1 MTIGETK
8 RFGPALLRALLAVSL
23 AGMLGACSVVD
34 YVKSIG
40 DDEEDAAL
48 APAELVDFTPEL
60 EMRKVWS
67 TGVGNG
73 QGKLYNRLQPA
84 LYGDALY
91 VAAVNGTVAAID
103 AETGKRRWKADVD
116 TDISGGVGAGGD
128 LVLVGNTRGR
138 VIALE
143 SATGRELWR
152 ASMSGEVL
160 APPAADWDVV
170 VVQTL
175 DGKVTGLDAA
185 TGARRWTHDSSN
197 PLLTLR
203 GTAAPVLSEGVAYA
217 ALASGRIVAIKADTG
232 TVLWEGRIATPQGQS
247 EIERTVDIEG
257 RPLLIG
263 SNVFAVSYQ
272 GKLGGLGIANGRPVW
287 ARDASSY
294 VGIAEGFGNI
304 YVAEAS
310 GTVAAYEVAG
320 GALRWQNDQLARRQ
334 PGTPAVIG
342 SHVAVADFEGYVH
355 LLSQVDGHIAGR
367 VRADGDGVRADMIA
381 RNDMLYVYGNDG
393 GLRAYR
399 VESRWGTPRC
409 CPSSRW

>member
-8 RFGPALLRALLAVSL
+8 RFGPALLRALLALSL

-84 LYGDALY
+84 LYGDAIF
-91 VAAVNGTVAAID
+91 VAAANGTVAAID
-103 AETGKRRWKADVD
+103 AQTGKRRWKADVD

-138 VIALE
+138 VIAME

-263 SNVFAVSYQ
+263 ANVFAVSYQ

-355 LLSQVDGHIAGR
+355 LLSQVDGHVAGR

-381 RNDMLYVYGNDG
+381 RDDMLYVYGNDG

-399 VESRWGTPRC
+399 VESR
-409 CPSSRW
+409 

>member
-1 MTIGETK
+1 MCIRDRVE
-8 RFGPALLRALLAVSL
+8 FSPE
-23 AGMLGACSVVD
+23 VD
-34 YVKSIG
+34 I
-40 DDEEDAAL
+40 
-48 APAELVDFTPEL
+48 
-60 EMRKVWS
+60 RKVWS

-84 LYGDALY
+84 LYGDAIY
-91 VAAVNGTVAAID
+91 AAAQNGTVVALDAAS
-103 AETGKRRWKADVD
+103 GKRRWKVDVD
-116 TDISGGVGAGGD
+116 TELSGGVGVGGD

-138 VIALE
+138 VIAME

-152 ASMSGEVL
+152 ASVSSEVL

-203 GTAAPVLSEGVAYA
+203 GTAAPLLSEGAAYA

-232 TVLWEGRIATPQGQS
+232 TVLWDGRIANPQGQS
-247 EIERTVDIEG
+247 DIERTIDIEG
-257 RPLLIG
+257 RPLLVG
-263 SNVFAVSYQ
+263 ANVFAVTYQ
-272 GKLGGLGIANGRPVW
+272 GKLGGLNIANGRPVW

-304 YVAEAS
+304 YVAETS
-310 GTVAAYEVAG
+310 GTVSAYEVAG

-334 PGTPAVIG
+334 PGTPAAIG
-342 SHVAVADFEGYVH
+342 SHVAVADFDGYVH
-355 LLSQVDGHIAGR
+355 LLSQADGHFVGR
-367 VRADGDGVRADMIA
+367 VRADGDGVRADMVTG
-381 RNDMLYVYGNDG
+381 NDMLYVYGNDG

-399 VESRWGTPRC
+399 VESR
-409 CPSSRW
+409 

>member
-1 MTIGETK
+1 MMIGETK
-8 RFGPALLRALLAVSL
+8 RFGPALLRALLAASL
-23 AGMLGACSVVD
+23 AGMLGACGMVD

-48 APAELVDFTPEL
+48 APAELVDFDPEVDI
-60 EMRKVWS
+60 RKVWS

-84 LYGDALY
+84 LYGDAIY
-91 VAAVNGTVAAID
+91 VAAQNGTVAALD
-103 AETGKRRWKADVD
+103 AASGKRRWKADVD
-116 TDISGGVGAGGD
+116 TELSGGVGVGGD

-138 VIALE
+138 VIAME

-152 ASMSGEVL
+152 ASVSSEVL

-203 GTAAPVLSEGVAYA
+203 GTAAPLLSEGVAYA

-247 EIERTVDIEG
+247 DIERTVDIEG
-257 RPLLIG
+257 RPLLVG
-263 SNVFAVSYQ
+263 ANVFAVSYQ
-272 GKLGGLGIANGRPVW
+272 GKLGGLSIANGRPLW

-304 YVAEAS
+304 YVAETS
-310 GTVAAYEVAG
+310 GTVSAYEVAG

-334 PGTPAVIG
+334 PGAPAAIG

-355 LLSQVDGHIAGR
+355 LLSQADGHFVGR
-367 VRADGDGVRADMIA
+367 VRADGDGVRADMVTG
-381 RNDMLYVYGNDG
+381 NDMLYVYGNDG

-399 VESRWGTPRC
+399 VESR
-409 CPSSRW
+409 

>member
-1 MTIGETK
+1 MMIGETK
-8 RFGPALLRALLAVSL
+8 RFGPALLRALLAASL

-40 DDEEDAAL
+40 DDDEDAAL
-48 APAELVDFTPEL
+48 APAELVEFTPEVEL
-60 EMRKVWS
+60 RKVWS

-84 LYGDALY
+84 LYGDAIY
-91 VAAVNGTVAAID
+91 VAAENGKVAAID
-103 AETGKRRWKADVD
+103 AASGERRWKTDVD
-116 TDISGGVGAGGD
+116 TDLSGGVGAGGD

-138 VIALE
+138 VIAME

-152 ASMSGEVL
+152 ASVSSEVL

-257 RPLLIG
+257 RPLLLG
-263 SNVFAVSYQ
+263 ANVFAVSYQ

-304 YVAEAS
+304 YVSEAS
-310 GTVAAYEVAG
+310 GTVSAYEVAG

-342 SHVAVADFEGYVH
+342 SHVAVADFDGYVH
-355 LLSQVDGHIAGR
+355 LLSQADGHFAGR
-367 VRADGDGVRADMIA
+367 VRADGDGVRADMITG
-381 RNDMLYVYGNDG
+381 NDMLYVYGNDG

-399 VESRWGTPRC
+399 VESR
-409 CPSSRW
+409 

>member
-399 VESRWGTPRC
+399 VESR
-409 CPSSRW
+409 

>member
-1 MTIGETK
+1 MMIGETK

-40 DDEEDAAL
+40 DDDDEDAAL
-48 APAELVDFTPEL
+48 APAELVDFTPEVDV
-60 EMRKVWS
+60 RKVWS

-84 LYGDALY
+84 LYGDAIY
-91 VAAVNGTVAAID
+91 VAAENGTVAAID
-103 AETGKRRWKADVD
+103 AVTGDRRWKADVD
-116 TDISGGVGAGGD
+116 TDLSGGVGAGGD

-138 VIALE
+138 VIAME

-152 ASMSGEVL
+152 ASVSSEVL

-232 TVLWEGRIATPQGQS
+232 TVLWEGRVATPQGQS

-310 GTVAAYEVAG
+310 GTVSAYEVAG

-342 SHVAVADFEGYVH
+342 SYVAVADFDGYVH
-355 LLSQVDGHIAGR
+355 LLSQADGHFAGR
-367 VRADGDGVRADMIA
+367 VRADGDGVRADMITG
-381 RNDMLYVYGNDG
+381 NDMLYVYGNDG

-399 VESRWGTPRC
+399 VESR
-409 CPSSRW
+409 

>member
-1 MTIGETK
+1 MMIGETK
-8 RFGPALLRALLAVSL
+8 RFGPALLRALLAMSL

-34 YVKSIG
+34 YVKNIG
-40 DDEEDAAL
+40 DDDDEDAAL
-48 APAELVDFTPEL
+48 APAELVEFSPEV
-60 EMRKVWS
+60 EIRKVWS

-84 LYGDALY
+84 LYGDAIY
-91 VAAVNGTVAAID
+91 VAAENGTVAAID
-103 AETGKRRWKADVD
+103 AATGDRRWKADVD
-116 TDISGGVGAGGD
+116 TNLSGGVGAGGD

-138 VIALE
+138 VIAME

-152 ASMSGEVL
+152 ASVSSEVL

-232 TVLWEGRIATPQGQS
+232 TVLWEGRIANPQGQS

-257 RPLLIG
+257 RPLLVG

-272 GKLGGLGIANGRPVW
+272 GKLGGLSIANGRPVW

-310 GTVAAYEVAG
+310 GTVSAYEVAG

-342 SHVAVADFEGYVH
+342 SHVAVADFDGYVH
-355 LLSQVDGHIAGR
+355 LLSQADGHFAGR
-367 VRADGDGVRADMIA
+367 VRADGDGVRADMVTL
-381 RNDMLYVYGNDG
+381 NDMLYVYGNDG

-399 VESRWGTPRC
+399 VESR
-409 CPSSRW
+409 